1 MTSSITGNVEA
12 IDIDSASVAAAVERL
27 REAMLAGDG
36 AALRTLVEDDLTYG
50 HSSGSLQDR
59 DDFVKSL
66 DGTNSFKSLSLSKQT
81 VKTVGDTAV
90 VRHVFDSENNLP
102 DGKIGTAHIGVL
114 QVWKKRPDGW
124 RLLARQAYVLPKD

>member
-1 MTSSITGNVEA
+1 MTDTDSS
-12 IDIDSASVAAAVERL
+12 SVAGAVERL

-36 AALRTLVEDDLTYG
+36 ATLRTLVEDGLSYG

-59 DDFVKSL
+59 DDFVTSL
-66 DGTNSFKSLSLSKQT
+66 SGTNSFKSLSLSKQT
-81 VKTVGDTAV
+81 VKIVDDTAI

-102 DGKIGTAHIGVL
+102 AGKTSTAHIGVL

-124 RLLARQAYVLPKD
+124 RLLARQAHVLPKD